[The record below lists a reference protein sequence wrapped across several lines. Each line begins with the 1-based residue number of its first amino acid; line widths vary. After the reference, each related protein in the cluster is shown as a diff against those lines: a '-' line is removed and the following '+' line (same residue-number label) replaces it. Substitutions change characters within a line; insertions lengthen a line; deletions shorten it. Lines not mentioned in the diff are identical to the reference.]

1 MKRLEIEDNTSYSSL
16 RFNDIPNIVDR
27 VLDKT
32 LLELENTGIFIFP
45 DNLKKENS
53 ILEEQTI
60 LQSKYE
66 TYYSKNIMGFL
77 GYGDENLII
86 KSRFSDKED
95 KKDYFFQYLL
105 ENVLK
110 MPHVIDLSTLLD
122 KEDNII
128 NLLIFLF
135 PYYLKK
141 AMRKGLF
148 KQYTRNKYNDDNLR
162 GTIDIPRHIK
172 LNIPFVGNIAYNQRE
187 FSYDNYI
194 TQLIRHTIEFIQT
207 KKIGMNLLGSVKR
220 ESEMIREATSCYNRL
235 DKNKIIMRNEKR
247 PLRHAFYKEYRELQR
262 LCLMIL
268 QQKKHYV
275 GDGIKKIHGILFD
288 GAWLWEEYIA
298 TLIGEDYYHPQNKE
312 KYGVQNLFTNEDG
325 RKLGKIY
332 PDFISRNKRFRII
345 GDAKYKPITNIA
357 NRDYLQVLAYMFRFN
372 SNMGYY
378 FYPDSTHVQ
387 KQILFLNEGLSYE
400 KSERKCENV
409 SLIKLGL
416 NIPKNNK
423 SYEDFTKKMK
433 QAEQIFLSELN

>member
-1 MKRLEIEDNTSYSSL
+1 MKKLEIEDNTSYSSL
-16 RFNDIPNIVDR
+16 IFNDIPNIVDCI
-27 VLDKT
+27 LDKT
-32 LLELENTGIFIFP
+32 LLELEHTGVFIFP
-45 DNLKKENS
+45 DNLKNENS
-53 ILEEQTI
+53 ISEEQII

-66 TYYSKNIMGFL
+66 TYYTKNIMGFL
-77 GYGDENLII
+77 GYGDESLVI

-110 MPHVIDLSTLLD
+110 IPHVIDLSTLLD
-122 KEDNII
+122 NEDDII

-141 AMRKGLF
+141 AMQKGLF
-148 KQYTRNKYNDDNLR
+148 KQYIRNKYNDDNLR

-172 LNIPFVGNIAYNQRE
+172 LNTPFVGNIAYNQRE
-187 FSYDNYI
+187 FSYDNDI
-194 TQLIRHTIEFIQT
+194 TQLIRHTIEFIQM
-207 KKIGMNLLGSVKR
+207 KKIGINLLGSVKY
-220 ESEMIREATSCYNRL
+220 ESEVIREATNNYNRL

-247 PLRHAFYKEYRELQR
+247 PLRHAFYKEYRELQK

-275 GDGIKKIHGILFD
+275 GDGIKKVHGFLVD

-298 TLIGEDYYHPQNKE
+298 TLITEDYYHPQNKE
-312 KYGVQNLFTNEDG
+312 KYGGQNLFTKEDG
-325 RKLGKIY
+325 RKSGKIY
-332 PDFISRNKRFRII
+332 PDFISRNERIRII
-345 GDAKYKPITNIA
+345 GDAKYKPITNIG
-357 NRDYLQVLAYMFRFN
+357 NQDYFQVLAYMFRFN
-372 SNMGYY
+372 SKTGYY
-378 FYPDSTHVQ
+378 FYPDHKHIQ
-387 KQILFLNEGLSYE
+387 KQVLFLNEGLSYE
-400 KSERKCENV
+400 KNERKRGNV
-409 SLIKLGL
+409 NLIKLGL